1 MLLDQPRLI
10 ASLHLNVLS
19 TALCVCFGLLGS
31 GCVPHQA
38 TKADDDV
45 LVPDQMLEA
54 SYSDELQVPFVL
66 EPTLAMADG
75 AKQAIFKAES
85 ASRRTREMAD
95 WVVRSSDNHNLP
107 FAIVDKVN
115 AKVYV
120 FSVDGQL
127 QGAAP
132 VLLGLS
138 PGDHAT
144 PGVGSKRMSLISPAE
159 RTTPAGRFVAKL
171 GHNSHGKEI
180 LWVDYE
186 NAISLHPVITSRP
199 KERRVERLL
208 TPTPLDNRISYGCI
222 NVPGDFFRNVIYSNF
237 SGTEGI
243 VYILPEAKHD

>member
-1 MLLDQPRLI
+1 MLLAQPRLI
-10 ASLHLNVLS
+10 DTMHLHVLS
-19 TALCVCFGLLGS
+19 TALCVCLVLLS
-31 GCVPHQA
+31 AGCVLHPT
-38 TKADDDV
+38 TKADDDGR
-45 LVPDQMLEA
+45 VPDPMLNV
-54 SYSDELQVPFVL
+54 SYSDEEQVPFVL
-66 EPTLAMADG
+66 EPTLAMAEG
-75 AKQAIFKAES
+75 AKQVLFNTES

-120 FSVDGQL
+120 FSVDGEL

-144 PGVGSKRMSLISPAE
+144 PGVGTKRMSLISPHE

-186 NAISLHPVITSRP
+186 NAISMHPVITSRP

-222 NVPGDFFRNVIYSNF
+222 NVPGEFFRNVIYSNF

-243 VYILPEAKHD
+243 VYILPEAKPD